1 MKAGDPRSCLYAA
14 GAVAGQLCHRSVK
27 VHRQHGPV
35 IAEQGGGRALDA
47 SKSAA
52 LVKILRLDPE
62 ELILPIA
69 RADAGRAG
77 TSLAHP
83 KSLRGA
89 APCQETAPPF
99 VSTMKPVRWALHG
112 LVPSFQASVR

>member
-1 MKAGDPRSCLYAA
+1 MPSCR
-14 GAVAGQLCHRSVK
+14 QTRRSVK
-27 VHRQHGPV
+27 VHRQHRPV

-47 SKSAA
+47 GKSAA
-52 LVKILRLDPE
+52 LMKVLRLDPE
-62 ELILPIA
+62 ELILPVA
-69 RADAGRAG
+69 HAGASPAG

-89 APCQETAPPF
+89 APCLETAPPF

>member
-1 MKAGDPRSCLYAA
+1 M
-14 GAVAGQLCHRSVK
+14 K

-47 SKSAA
+47 SKGAS
-52 LVKILRLDPE
+52 LVKVFGLHPE
-62 ELILPIA
+62 ELILPVA
-69 RADAGRAG
+69 HAGAGRAG

-89 APCQETAPPF
+89 APCLETAPPF
-99 VSTMKPVRWALHG
+99 VSAMKPVRWALHG
-112 LVPSFQASVR
+112 LVPSFQASAR